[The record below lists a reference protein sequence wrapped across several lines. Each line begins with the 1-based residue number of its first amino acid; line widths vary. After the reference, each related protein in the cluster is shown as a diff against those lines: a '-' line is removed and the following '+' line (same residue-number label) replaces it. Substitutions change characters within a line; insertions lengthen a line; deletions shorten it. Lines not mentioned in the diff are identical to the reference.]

1 MGFQEIE
8 RTNFVSDKKL
18 SFSAIGRLRG
28 VEEGHCVRTS
38 GASNGDWSGSGKEEK
53 NESGKEVSKKRNLAD
68 LDRRS
73 TAIKLQE

>member
-53 NESGKEVSKKRNLAD
+53 TSQARK
-68 LDRRS
+68 
-73 TAIKLQE
+73 